1 MRKFLLIVT
10 ILFSL
15 ISNGQT
21 PLHKLIRKKV
31 SSPFVPDTFRV
42 NFSLTARAVTGY
54 TNIFGE
60 PDNGTLSSS
69 IGGGITLSSGSTG
82 NWTPEGTVT
91 AAQNAGS
98 SFSGSL
104 FGANCGL
111 DYIFNKK
118 SAAPGST
125 ASAHWTF
132 SGLTPGSYYTLT
144 LLGSRTAA
152 DARSMNYHVFDNAGG
167 HTSSA
172 YVVQNNATLYITFTN
187 MIADGSGNIYLSA
200 YGNSATASSVYGYY
214 NALMIST
221 QNGAI

>member
-1 MRKFLLIVT
+1 MRKFLLIAT
-10 ILFSL
+10 ILFSS
-15 ISNGQT
+15 ICQGQT
-21 PLHKLIRKKV
+21 PLHKLIRKAN
-31 SSPFVPDTFRV
+31 SAPFVPDTFRV
-42 NFSLTARAVTGY
+42 NFSSTARAITGY

-82 NWTPEGTVT
+82 NWTTEGGATS
-91 AAQNAGS
+91 AQNGGT

-104 FGANCGL
+104 FSANCGL

-132 SGLTPGSYYTLT
+132 SGLTPGAYYTLI
-144 LLGSRTAA
+144 LLGSRNAG
-152 DARSMNYHVFDNAGG
+152 DARSMNYHVFDNGGG

-172 YVVQNNATLYITFTN
+172 YVVQNNATTYISFTN
-187 MIADGSGNIYLSA
+187 MVADGSGNIYLSA
-200 YGNSATASSVYGYY
+200 YGNVATASSVYGYY
-214 NALMIST
+214 SALFICT
-221 QNGAI
+221 QNGSI